1 MVIMVSCLSAP
12 SHIHRPPVRAR
23 GRARAFG
30 YRVTMLTMLSCSLV
44 VLLYSLTKQHGQLH
58 GACMV
63 SGHAGKESFNPA
75 HTAVATTAVDFAR
88 VTLAHPRLTGLEL
101 PVTASDLAKEWGCS
115 RQAVAKW
122 VKRGMP
128 LTSMEEASAWRSAN
142 SQRAP
147 RCKVV
152 QAAAAYTDADGPV
165 SLETAFPGETPE
177 LTEVRERANRAKVA
191 EREAMKL
198 LDQAKEAKD
207 VNGIRLALDKVIA
220 TQERARDAAEE
231 LGKAR
236 VSAGIIMTVTQH
248 TQTVERLAAE
258 FQRGLEALVNKGS
271 RLVGKSAQEIH
282 DIMREET
289 GRTYEAIKA
298 RMIA

>member
-1 MVIMVSCLSAP
+1 MVEHHV
-12 SHIHRPPVRAR
+12 
-23 GRARAFG
+23 
-30 YRVTMLTMLSCSLV
+30 
-44 VLLYSLTKQHGQLH
+44 
-58 GACMV
+58 
-63 SGHAGKESFNPA
+63 GKESFICLLS
-75 HTAVATTAVDFAR
+75 AVATTPVDFAR
-88 VTLAHPRLTGLEL
+88 VTLTESRLTGWRLTM
-101 PVTASDLAKEWGCS
+101 TASDLAKEWGCS

-122 VKRGMP
+122 VAKGMP

-147 RCKVV
+147 RCRVV
-152 QAAAAYTDADGPV
+152 QAAAAYTDPAGPV
-165 SLETAFPGETPE
+165 SLETAVPGETPE
-177 LTEVRERANRAKVA
+177 VTEVRERSNRAKVA

-207 VNGIRLALDKVIA
+207 VHGIRLALDKVIT
-220 TQERARDAAEE
+220 TQERARDAADE
-231 LGKAR
+231 LSKAR
-236 VSAGIIMTVTQH
+236 AVAGIMMTVTQH
-248 TQTVERLAAE
+248 TQVVERLAAE

-271 RLVGKSAQEIH
+271 RLVGKSAEEIH

>member
-1 MVIMVSCLSAP
+1 MVIDHV
-12 SHIHRPPVRAR
+12 
-23 GRARAFG
+23 
-30 YRVTMLTMLSCSLV
+30 
-44 VLLYSLTKQHGQLH
+44 
-58 GACMV
+58 
-63 SGHAGKESFNPA
+63 GKESFNRIQP
-75 HTAVATTAVDFAR
+75 AVATTPVDFAR
-88 VTLAHPRLTGLEL
+88 VTLAHPRLTGWRL
-101 PVTASDLAKEWGCS
+101 PMTASDLAKEWGCS

-122 VKRGMP
+122 VAKGMP

-147 RCKVV
+147 RCKVA
-152 QAAAAYTDADGPV
+152 QAAAAYTDPDGPV
-165 SLETAFPGETPE
+165 SLEGSAPGETPE
-177 LTEVRERANRAKVA
+177 LAEIRERSNRARVA

-207 VNGIRLALDKVIA
+207 VHGIRLALDKVIA

-231 LGKAR
+231 LAKAR
-236 VSAGIIMTVTQH
+236 VTAGIMMTVTQH
-248 TQTVERLAAE
+248 NQTVERLAAE

-271 RLVGKSAQEIH
+271 RLVGKSAEEIH
-282 DIMREET
+282 ELMREET

>member
-1 MVIMVSCLSAP
+1 
-12 SHIHRPPVRAR
+12 
-23 GRARAFG
+23 
-30 YRVTMLTMLSCSLV
+30 MLTMLPC
-44 VLLYSLTKQHGQLH
+44 VLLINYYWFILQHGQAH
-58 GACMV
+58 GGVMV
-63 SGHAGKESFNPA
+63 LGHAGKESFNRLQP
-75 HTAVATTAVDFAR
+75 AVATTPVDFAR
-88 VTLAHPRLTGLEL
+88 VTLASPRLTGWRL
-101 PVTASDLAKEWGCS
+101 PMTASDLAKEWGCS

-122 VKRGMP
+122 VAKGMP

-147 RCKVV
+147 RCKVA
-152 QAAAAYTDADGPV
+152 QAAAAYTDPDGPV
-165 SLETAFPGETPE
+165 SLETALPGETPE

-231 LGKAR
+231 LAKAR
-236 VSAGIIMTVTQH
+236 VTAGIMITVTQH
-248 TQTVERLAAE
+248 NQVVERLAAE

-271 RLVGKSAQEIH
+271 RLVGKDAQEIH